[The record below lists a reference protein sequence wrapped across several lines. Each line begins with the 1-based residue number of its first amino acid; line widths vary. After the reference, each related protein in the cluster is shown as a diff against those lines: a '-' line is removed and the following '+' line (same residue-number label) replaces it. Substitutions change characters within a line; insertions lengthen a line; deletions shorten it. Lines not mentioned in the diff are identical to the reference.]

1 MMFFLRPLH
10 IIGFLSVILLITIV
24 SVLSGKKVKS
34 ADDFITSSKKANSWM
49 VTGTIT
55 GVLVG
60 GASTIGN
67 YSIGFSMWL
76 VSLVVYFR

>member
-1 MMFFLRPLH
+1 MFSLKPLH
-10 IIGFLSVILLITIV
+10 IIGFFSVILLITIV

-34 ADDFITSSKKANSWM
+34 ADDFITSNKRANSWL

-60 GASTIGN
+60 GASTIGTTQLAFQCGM
-67 YSIGFSMWL
+67 SAW
-76 VSLVVYFR
+76 